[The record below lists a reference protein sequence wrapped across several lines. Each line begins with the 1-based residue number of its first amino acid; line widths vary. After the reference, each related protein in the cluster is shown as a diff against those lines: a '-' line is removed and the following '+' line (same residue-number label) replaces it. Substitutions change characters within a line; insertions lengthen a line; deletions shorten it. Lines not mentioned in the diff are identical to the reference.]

1 VNTPRSKNK
10 RGVGVNYHEE
20 VNVEVKVEVVKALPV
35 LVRLLP
41 VLLALL
47 LLVVGVAEA
56 DGPKMPPDFDP
67 S

>member
-10 RGVGVNYHEE
+10 RRVRVNYREE

-35 LVRLLP
+35 LVKLLP

-56 DGPKMPPDFDP
+56 DGPKMPPDADP
-67 S
+67 F

>member
-10 RGVGVNYHEE
+10 RGVGVNYREE

-47 LLVVGVAEA
+47 LLAVGVAEA
-56 DGPKMPPDFDP
+56 DGPKMPPDADP
-67 S
+67 A

>member
-1 VNTPRSKNK
+1 MNTPRSKNK
-10 RGVGVNYHEE
+10 RGVGVNYREE

-47 LLVVGVAEA
+47 LLAVGVAEA
-56 DGPKMPPDFDP
+56 DGPKMPPDGDP
-67 S
+67 F

>member
-1 VNTPRSKNK
+1 VNTPRSKNR
-10 RGVGVNYHEE
+10 RGVRINYREE

-47 LLVVGVAEA
+47 LLAVGVAEA
-56 DGPKMPPDFDP
+56 GGPKGEMDGDP
-67 S
+67 A

>member
-1 VNTPRSKNK
+1 VRI
-10 RGVGVNYHEE
+10 NYREE

-47 LLVVGVAEA
+47 LLAVGVAEA
-56 DGPKMPPDFDP
+56 DGPKGPIDFDP

>member
-1 VNTPRSKNK
+1 
-10 RGVGVNYHEE
+10 

-47 LLVVGVAEA
+47 LLAVGVAEA
-56 DGPKMPPDFDP
+56 DGPKGEMDADP
-67 S
+67 A

>member
-10 RGVGVNYHEE
+10 RGVGVNYREE

-47 LLVVGVAEA
+47 LLAVGVAEA
-56 DGPKMPPDFDP
+56 GGPKGEMDADP

>member
-10 RGVGVNYHEE
+10 RGVGVNYREE

-47 LLVVGVAEA
+47 LLAVGVAEA
-56 DGPKMPPDFDP
+56 GGPKMPPDADP
-67 S
+67 A

>member
-1 VNTPRSKNK
+1 MNTPKSKNK
-10 RGVGVNYHEE
+10 GGVRVNYREE

-41 VLLALL
+41 VLLAFL

-56 DGPKMPPDFDP
+56 GGPKGPPDFDP
-67 S
+67 A

>member
-1 VNTPRSKNK
+1 MNTPRSKNK
-10 RGVGVNYHEE
+10 RGVKVNYREE

-56 DGPKMPPDFDP
+56 VGPRMPPDGDP
-67 S
+67 F

>member
-1 VNTPRSKNK
+1 M
-10 RGVGVNYHEE
+10 GVNYREE

-47 LLVVGVAEA
+47 LLAVGVAEA

-67 S
+67 F

>member
-10 RGVGVNYHEE
+10 RRVGVNYREE

-41 VLLALL
+41 VLLAFLL
-47 LLVVGVAEA
+47 LAVGVAEA
-56 DGPKMPPDFDP
+56 GGPKGPPDFDP
-67 S
+67 F

>member
-1 VNTPRSKNK
+1 MNTPRSKNK
-10 RGVGVNYHEE
+10 REVKVNYREE

-41 VLLALL
+41 VLLAFL

-56 DGPKMPPDFDP
+56 GGPKGPPDADP
-67 S
+67 F

>member
-10 RGVGVNYHEE
+10 RGIGVNYREE

-41 VLLALL
+41 ILLALL
-47 LLVVGVAEA
+47 LLAVGVAEA
-56 DGPKMPPDFDP
+56 GGPKGEMDGDP
-67 S
+67 F

>member
-1 VNTPRSKNK
+1 MNTPRSKNK
-10 RGVGVNYHEE
+10 RGIGVNYREE

-47 LLVVGVAEA
+47 LLAVGVAGA
-56 DGPKMPPDFDP
+56 DGPKGEMDFDP
-67 S
+67 Y

>member
-1 VNTPRSKNK
+1 M
-10 RGVGVNYHEE
+10 RGVKVNYREE

-47 LLVVGVAEA
+47 LLAVGVAEA
-56 DGPKMPPDFDP
+56 DGPKMPPDADP
-67 S
+67 F

>member
-1 VNTPRSKNK
+1 MNTPRSKNK
-10 RGVGVNYHEE
+10 RGVGVNYREE

-47 LLVVGVAEA
+47 LLAVGVAEA
-56 DGPKMPPDFDP
+56 DGPKMPPDADP
-67 S
+67 F

>member
-1 VNTPRSKNK
+1 VK
-10 RGVGVNYHEE
+10 VNYREE

-56 DGPKMPPDFDP
+56 GGPKGEMDFDP
-67 S
+67 Y

>member
-1 VNTPRSKNK
+1 MNTPRSKNK
-10 RGVGVNYHEE
+10 RGVRVNYREE

-47 LLVVGVAEA
+47 LLAVGVAEA
-56 DGPKMPPDFDP
+56 GGPKMPPDFDP

>member
-10 RGVGVNYHEE
+10 RGVGVNYREE

-56 DGPKMPPDFDP
+56 GGPKGEMDFDP
-67 S
+67 F